1 MAKKKKP
8 DVLEEHVYTIPLRSA
23 WIGSGRIMRSKK
35 SVNAVRNFISRHMH
49 AKGVK
54 ISPKL
59 NHALW
64 SSGAKKP
71 PGKIRVKASIDAE
84 GLASVKLPAEITL
97 EEEKKKFLKKKGAG
111 KGEPE
116 KKPAT
121 GKEGKLDEPGENAKG
136 GKPKKPEGEKE
147 PSAEDIEKPGKE
159 AAKGGYQEKSP
170 EKEQEEAKHEEKK

>member
-8 DVLEEHVYTIPLRSA
+8 DVLEERVYTIPLRSA
-23 WIGSGRIMRSKK
+23 WIRSGRIMRSKK

-49 AKGVK
+49 ANDVK

-71 PGKIRVKASIDAE
+71 PGKIRIKASIDAE
-84 GLASVKLPAEITL
+84 GLASVKLPEEITL
-97 EEEKKKFLKKKGAG
+97 EEEKEKFLKKKKA
-111 KGEPE
+111 E
-116 KKPAT
+116 K
-121 GKEGKLDEPGENAKG
+121 KEGKLEKSGEKAEE
-136 GKPKKPEGEKE
+136 GKAEEEKE
-147 PSAEDIEKPGKE
+147 PTAGNIEKPGGE
-159 AAKGGYQEKSP
+159 SAKGEYQEKSP